1 MGSSCFGPKQV
12 PYVSE
17 GNVIKVNIRA
27 DTEDYQKQVRI
38 QDANTLRKAIL
49 IYQEQINKENLY
61 IKKAVIE
68 NGLNK
73 LPLDTP
79 LNEMDIDFN
88 HVIIVTLES

>member
-12 PYVSE
+12 SYVSR

-38 QDANTLRKAIL
+38 HDENTLRKAII
-49 IYQEQINKENLY
+49 IYQEQINKDNLF
-61 IKKAVIE
+61 IKKAVVE
-68 NGLNK
+68 NDLNE

-79 LNEMDIDFN
+79 LNEMNIDFN
-88 HVIIVTLES
+88 HVIIVTLDS

>member
-27 DTEDYQKQVRI
+27 DTENYQKSIRTP
-38 QDANTLRKAIL
+38 DANTLRKAII

-61 IKKAVIE
+61 IKKAVVE
-68 NGLNK
+68 NDLTE

-79 LNEMDIDFN
+79 LNEMNFDFN
-88 HVIIVTLES
+88 HVIIVTLDS